1 MEDPIVF
8 AIAMGATFELTFL
21 APVVGKLA
29 AKKERDKDD
38 DRMIVAWIVLFFSYF
53 MGAKEYIKH
62 KR

>member
-1 MEDPIVF
+1 MEDLILW
-8 AIAMGATFELTFL
+8 AIGMGLTFELAFL
-21 APVVGKLA
+21 SLPVGKLL

-38 DRMIVAWIVLFFSYF
+38 DRMILAWIVLFFAYF

>member
-1 MEDPIVF
+1 MEDLILW
-8 AIAMGATFELTFL
+8 AIGMGLTFELVFL
-21 APVVGKLA
+21 SLPVGKLL

-38 DRMIVAWIVLFFSYF
+38 DRMILAWIVLFFLYF